1 MLLQPRGA
9 SEVTARPCS
18 DCLLMRTLPS
28 PATARHALAVVVVV
42 CLAGLTACSGEAAEQ
57 GPSGS
62 ADPTSPA
69 DPGVAQVQPG
79 SPGDP
84 AVTLDADAVVG
95 APGWN
100 HDDLAFVQMMVP
112 HHQQALAMA
121 ELAESRADSVEVAGL
136 AARIEAA
143 QGPEILL
150 MAGWLGEQGVEVPGP
165 GDDPSDWDHASHGH
179 AGMAG
184 MLDDE
189 QMAALAAAEGVE
201 FDRLFLEGMISH
213 HEGAVEMAV
222 DVLTAGQDRRVLEL
236 ADDVNAG
243 QSAEI
248 ARMRR
253 MLDGLQR

>member
-1 MLLQPRGA
+1 
-9 SEVTARPCS
+9 
-18 DCLLMRTLPS
+18 MRTLPS

-42 CLAGLTACSGEAAEQ
+42 CLAGLSACSGEAAEP
-57 GPSGS
+57 GPSS
-62 ADPTSPA
+62 SA

-79 SPGDP
+79 SPGEP
-84 AVTLDADAVVG
+84 AVTLDADAVLG

-112 HHQQALAMA
+112 HHQQALQMA
-121 ELAESRADSVEVAGL
+121 ELAESRADSPEVAGL

-184 MLDDE
+184 MLDAE
-189 QMAALAAAEGVE
+189 QMAALAAAEGVQ

-253 MLDGLQR
+253 MLDGLER